1 MIGIN
6 TKIDSQV
13 ENLRFTN
20 IVMRAQAKELCCA
33 VEKNIDVLMTN
44 LNQEL
49 RYHRAVER
57 FLLSCLFRIS
67 EKNQQSPD
75 VRNVSDFLALQMFFG
90 ILEPQDPDMLLKQ
103 AICGWERLAN
113 EGHPA
118 SLFNLGI
125 CLDIGLGVEK
135 DVFRAAGL
143 YKTSANFGFAF
154 AQNRFGQC
162 LRDGHGVSK
171 NETMAITNFMNAGNQ
186 GLGIAIKQA
195 TDLLWKRGATDTET
209 LKQTIWH
216 LADWALKGNGMA
228 HALFMEHLSDEQLRD
243 VQIPGICQELRRQ
256 AYDGNLEAQVLYGI
270 CLRNGKVAPQDQTS
284 ENASSLDETHASDNH
299 SSSVDGVTQEG
310 AEGPVSVEALAV
322 KMFEAAARQG
332 HPDAQYQYWLC
343 WKDRVGDAKFDQ
355 AWRFLCEAKDKGHMR
370 ALGDY
375 AVFLKNRDDFPAHA
389 QEVVSLLKK
398 AADAG
403 HVDAQYEYGMCFL
416 SGVGVAF
423 PSSRSA
429 AKWLNKAAESGH
441 LEAKYQLG
449 MCLLKRT
456 DGSKDVYTGAR
467 CLKEAADAGHLQAKR
482 EYAACLRNGIGVEK
496 SKTKAKQYLQDAERA
511 KTQQSS
517 TSAVRPDLAP

>member
-1 MIGIN
+1 
-6 TKIDSQV
+6 
-13 ENLRFTN
+13 
-20 IVMRAQAKELCCA
+20 MRAQAEELCCA
-33 VEKNIDVLMTN
+33 VDKNITVIMTN

-57 FLLSCLFRIS
+57 FLLSCIFRIS

-75 VRNVSDFLALQMFFG
+75 VRNVSDFLAWQMFFG
-90 ILEPQDPDMLLKQ
+90 ILEPQDPNVLLKQ
-103 AICGWERLAN
+103 AIRGWERLAD
-113 EGHPA
+113 EGHAA
-118 SLFNLGI
+118 SLFNLGV
-125 CLDIGLGVEK
+125 CLDIGLGIEK
-135 DVFRAAGL
+135 DVPRAVGL
-143 YKTSANFGFAF
+143 YKTSANFGYAF

-195 TDLLWKRGATDTET
+195 TDLLWKRGATDKQT

-216 LADWALKGNGMA
+216 LADWALRGNGMA
-228 HALFMEHLSDEQLRD
+228 HALFVEHLSDEQLRD
-243 VQIPGICQELRRQ
+243 VEIPGICQELRRQ
-256 AYDGNLEAQVLYGI
+256 AHDGNVEAQMLYGV

-284 ENASSLDETHASDNH
+284 PDAPSRDETHASDTH
-299 SSSVDGVTQEG
+299 GSGVDGVTQE
-310 AEGPVSVEALAV
+310 ETEESVSVGALAV

-343 WKDRVGDAKFDQ
+343 WKDHVGDAKFDQ
-355 AWRFLCEAKDKGHMR
+355 AWRFLCEAKDKGHSR

-375 AVFLKNRDDFPAHA
+375 AVFLKNRDDFPEHA
-389 QEVVSLLKK
+389 EEVVLLLKK

-456 DGSKDVYTGAR
+456 DGGKDEYMGAR
-467 CLKEAADAGHLQAKR
+467 CLQEAADAGHLQAKC
-482 EYAACLRNGIGVEK
+482 EYAKCLRNGIGVAK
-496 SKTKAKQYLQDAERA
+496 NKKKAKQYLQDAERA
-511 KTQQSS
+511 KTQQ
-517 TSAVRPDLAP
+517 TSAPPPDLAP